1 MNNKLFEEII
11 RFKELMG
18 IVTENKVFDSLPEE
32 IKLSINNLKSK
43 WGVTITQKHID
54 AEFKQEGNIRPDNG
68 GVSKT
73 AEKKIMELIKD
84 CKKANPNISYPV
96 DIKSGYRSYTQQVDN
111 FGGKVKNDGR
121 SIDNVQSSNCLPGFS
136 QHHTGKAFDIFSI
149 EESWWD
155 KNNDVKEWVAN
166 NASNYGFEVTYKKQG
181 PLRVAEPWHL
191 FYVGKE
197 STNLKKDTPI
207 IPDKKIDD
215 YYSNNE
221 NNPKLEKETV
231 IQFKKVGCSS
241 NKNYTNSPTFSEI
254 DKDDSKVI
262 RIGHKGE
269 FVIKIQKILNSLGYD
284 LGKCGVDGLFGPK
297 TKAALEEFQNDKG
310 ILVSSSVNK
319 KTLDNLKNLE
329 NKEPES
335 EIKKDKENSVKYVIF
350 VSGSE
355 KSKNHEEQLSLFTRG
370 FGTEYLV
377 KGFKQTSLTS
387 IVDFIKKNTVVAVI
401 LYSASCELADNLV
414 EYFSSN
420 KIFCIEPW
428 NGNGSDANKKD
439 IYVSIPEKNMY
450 IDYKSY
456 SRGKGTKEDANKTNH
471 ENGHFVALTTSS
483 ADISKKV

>member
-1 MNNKLFEEII
+1 MNNKLFEEIS

-18 IVTENKVFDSLPEE
+18 IVTENKIFDSLPEK
-32 IKLSINNLKSK
+32 IKLSINNLKVK
-43 WGVTITQKHID
+43 YGLNITQKHID
-54 AEFKQEGNIRPDNG
+54 NELNQEGNWRPDNG
-68 GVSKT
+68 GVDKT
-73 AEKKIMELIKD
+73 AEKKINELISD
-84 CKKANPNISYPV
+84 CKSKFSNISGGV
-96 DIKSGYRSYTQQVDN
+96 ISGYRSYGDQVTN
-111 FGGKVKNDGR
+111 FGTKAKQRGIENTQKAVT
-121 SIDNVQSSNCLPGFS
+121 LPGFS
-136 QHHTGKAFDIFSI
+136 QHHTGKAFDIFSV

-155 KNNDVKEWVAN
+155 KNNDVKEWVEN

-181 PLRVAEPWHL
+181 LLRIAEPWHL

-207 IPDKKIDD
+207 ISDKKIDD
-215 YYSNNE
+215 YYSNNDV
-221 NNPKLEKETV
+221 NPKLEKETV
-231 IQFKKVGCSS
+231 IKFKKVGCSS
-241 NKNYTNSPTFSEI
+241 NKNYTDSPTFSEI

-297 TKAALEEFQNDKG
+297 TKTALEEFQNDKG

-319 KTLDNLKNLE
+319 KTLDNLKNSE

-335 EIKKDKENSVKYVIF
+335 EIKKDEENSVKYVIF
-350 VSGSE
+350 VSGLE
-355 KSKNHEEQLSLFTRG
+355 KSKNHEEQLSIFTRG

-377 KGFKQTSLTS
+377 KGFRQTSLTS
-387 IVDFIKKNTVVAVI
+387 VVDFIKKNTVVAVI

-414 EYFSSN
+414 EYFPSN

-428 NGNGSDANKKD
+428 NGNGSDANKKN

-471 ENGHFVALTTSS
+471 EDGHFVALTKSS